1 MRIQIW
7 IRTARIQIQG
17 KGVDSDSDPREG
29 EGVDLDWHLTDLQSK
44 HAFKGVWPN
53 SQKIF
58 ITAQV

>member
-1 MRIQIW
+1 MGWMRIQIW

-44 HAFKGVWPN
+44 HAFKGV
-53 SQKIF
+53 
-58 ITAQV
+58 